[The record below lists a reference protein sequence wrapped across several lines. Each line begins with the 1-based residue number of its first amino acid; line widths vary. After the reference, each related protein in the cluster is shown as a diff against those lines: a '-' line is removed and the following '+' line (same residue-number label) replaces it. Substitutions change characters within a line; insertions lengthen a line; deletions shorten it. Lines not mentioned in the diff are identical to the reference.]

1 VHTKNKDK
9 QAGGGKGQISEAIA
23 PDIKLNERPT

>member
-1 VHTKNKDK
+1 VHTENEDK
-9 QAGGGKGQISEAIA
+9 QAGGGKGQIRAAIA